1 VEQCSARANPEDAA
15 RGGETPLR
23 WLVGRRSRKRGR
35 PAAERVVEAPP
46 AAAPTRRQRERARRD
61 RLPPPPWAPVP
72 LVELAVL
79 AALIIGVIGFFSSGK
94 RGAILLV
101 CAAVLG
107 SLAGLEVAIR
117 EHFAGFKSHT
127 TVLSLAI
134 AVAAMALAFF
144 AGGPRWL
151 VLAVGVPLF
160 VFAFFL
166 LRNAFARR
174 SGGYTMR

>member
-1 VEQCSARANPEDAA
+1 M
-15 RGGETPLR
+15 
-23 WLVGRRSRKRGR
+23 GRRSRKRAR
-35 PAAERVVEAPP
+35 PAAERVVEATPATRSAEPSEP
-46 AAAPTRRQRERARRD
+46 AAPPRAETRSERERARRD

-79 AALIIGVIGFFSSGK
+79 AALIIGVIGFFSPGK

-127 TVLSLAI
+127 TVLSLAVAI
-134 AVAAMALAFF
+134 AAAAVAFF
-144 AGGPRWL
+144 AGGSRWL
-151 VLAVGVPLF
+151 IVAIGVPLF

>member
-1 VEQCSARANPEDAA
+1 M
-15 RGGETPLR
+15 GK
-23 WLVGRRSRKRGR
+23 RSRKRGR
-35 PAAERVVEAPP
+35 PAGERVIEAP
-46 AAAPTRRQRERARRD
+46 AAPPTRKQREKSRRD
-61 RLPPPPWAPVP
+61 ALPPPPWAPFP

-79 AALIIGVIGFFSSGK
+79 AALIIGVIGFFSPGR
-94 RGAILLV
+94 RGAIMLV
-101 CAAVLG
+101 CAAAPG
-107 SLAGLEVAIR
+107 SLAGPEVAIR

-151 VLAVGVPLF
+151 VVAVGAPLF

>member
-1 VEQCSARANPEDAA
+1 M
-15 RGGETPLR
+15 
-23 WLVGRRSRKRGR
+23 GRRSRKRAR
-35 PAAERVVEAPP
+35 PAGERVVEAPP
-46 AAAPTRRQRERARRD
+46 AAPPTRRERERSRRD
-61 RLPPPPWAPVP
+61 RLPPPPWAPFP

-79 AALIIGVIGFFSSGK
+79 AALIIGIVGFFSSGR

-107 SLAGLEVAIR
+107 SLAGLEITIR

-127 TVLSLAI
+127 TVLSA
-134 AVAAMALAFF
+134 AVAVAVMAVAFF

-151 VLAVGVPLF
+151 VVAVGVPVF
-160 VFAFFL
+160 VFSFFL

>member
-1 VEQCSARANPEDAA
+1 
-15 RGGETPLR
+15 
-23 WLVGRRSRKRGR
+23 
-35 PAAERVVEAPP
+35 
-46 AAAPTRRQRERARRD
+46 
-61 RLPPPPWAPVP
+61 
-72 LVELAVL
+72 
-79 AALIIGVIGFFSSGK
+79 
-94 RGAILLV
+94 
-101 CAAVLG
+101 VLG

-127 TVLSLAI
+127 TVLSLAV
-134 AVAAMALAFF
+134 AVAAMAFAFF

-151 VLAVGVPLF
+151 VIAIGVPLF

>member
-1 VEQCSARANPEDAA
+1 M
-15 RGGETPLR
+15 
-23 WLVGRRSRKRGR
+23 GRRSRKRGR

-46 AAAPTRRQRERARRD
+46 AAQASRRERERSRRD
-61 RLPPPPWAPVP
+61 RLPPPPWAPFP

-79 AALIIGVIGFFSSGK
+79 AALIIGVIGFFSPGK

-101 CAAVLG
+101 CAASLG
-107 SLAGLEVAIR
+107 SLAGLEITIR

-127 TVLSLAI
+127 TVLSAAV
-134 AVAAMALAFF
+134 AVAAMAVAFF

-151 VLAVGVPLF
+151 VVAVGVPIF
-160 VFAFFL
+160 VFGFFL

>member
-1 VEQCSARANPEDAA
+1 MIGGNPTWVFAGIA
-15 RGGETPLR
+15 
-23 WLVGRRSRKRGR
+23 
-35 PAAERVVEAPP
+35 
-46 AAAPTRRQRERARRD
+46 
-61 RLPPPPWAPVP
+61 
-72 LVELAVL
+72 LA
-79 AALIIGVIGFFSSGK
+79 G
-94 RGAILLV
+94 
-101 CAAVLG
+101 LG
-107 SLAGLEVAIR
+107 GLEVAIR

-127 TVLSLAI
+127 TVLSLAS

-151 VLAVGVPLF
+151 VLAVGIPLF

>member
-1 VEQCSARANPEDAA
+1 M
-15 RGGETPLR
+15 GK
-23 WLVGRRSRKRGR
+23 RSRKRAR
-35 PAAERVVEAPP
+35 PAAERVVEATP
-46 AAAPTRRQRERARRD
+46 AAEPAKPAAKPVSRRERERARRD

-79 AALIIGVIGFFSSGK
+79 AALIIGVIGFFSPGK

-127 TVLSLAI
+127 TVLSLAVAI
-134 AVAAMALAFF
+134 AAAAVAFF

-151 VLAVGVPLF
+151 IVAIGVPLF

>member
-1 VEQCSARANPEDAA
+1 MGKR
-15 RGGETPLR
+15 T
-23 WLVGRRSRKRGR
+23 RKRGR
-35 PAAERVVEAPP
+35 PAAERVAEAPP
-46 AAAPTRRQRERARRD
+46 AAAPPTRRERERARRD
-61 RLPPPPWAPVP
+61 RLPPPPWAPFP

-79 AALIIGVIGFFSSGK
+79 AALVIGVIGFVSPGR
-94 RGAILLV
+94 RGAIMLV
-101 CAAVLG
+101 CAAALG

-134 AVAAMALAFF
+134 AVAAMAVAFF
-144 AGGPRWL
+144 AGGPSWL
-151 VLAVGVPLF
+151 VVAVGAPLF

>member
-1 VEQCSARANPEDAA
+1 MGKR
-15 RGGETPLR
+15 T
-23 WLVGRRSRKRGR
+23 RKRGR
-35 PAAERVVEAPP
+35 PAAERVAEAPP
-46 AAAPTRRQRERARRD
+46 AAAPPTRRERERARRD
-61 RLPPPPWAPVP
+61 RLPPPPWAPFP

-79 AALIIGVIGFFSSGK
+79 AALVIGVIGFFSPGR
-94 RGAILLV
+94 RGAIMLV
-101 CAAVLG
+101 CAAALG

-134 AVAAMALAFF
+134 AVAAMAVAFF

-151 VLAVGVPLF
+151 VVVVGAPLF

>member
-1 VEQCSARANPEDAA
+1 M
-15 RGGETPLR
+15 GK
-23 WLVGRRSRKRGR
+23 RSRKRAR
-35 PAAERVVEAPP
+35 PAAERVVEATP
-46 AAAPTRRQRERARRD
+46 AAEPAKPAAKPVSRRERERARRD
-61 RLPPPPWAPVP
+61 RLPPPPWAPFP
-72 LVELAVL
+72 LVELSVL
-79 AALIIGVIGFFSSGK
+79 AALIIGVIGFFSSGR

-134 AVAAMALAFF
+134 AVAAMAIAFF
-144 AGGPRWL
+144 SGGPQWL
-151 VLAVGVPLF
+151 ILAVGVPLF
-160 VFAFFL
+160 VFAFFF
-166 LRNAFARR
+166 LRTAFARR

>member
-1 VEQCSARANPEDAA
+1 
-15 RGGETPLR
+15 
-23 WLVGRRSRKRGR
+23 
-35 PAAERVVEAPP
+35 
-46 AAAPTRRQRERARRD
+46 
-61 RLPPPPWAPVP
+61 
-72 LVELAVL
+72 VL
-79 AALIIGVIGFFSSGK
+79 AALIIGVIGFFSSGT

-151 VLAVGVPLF
+151 VLAVGIPLF
-160 VFAFFL
+160 VFAFSSSATRSRAAPAGTRCDDRPVDRGVRGGATDPRCRQGPGCGWL
-166 LRNAFARR
+166 SWKQATSYWETAGVPSLFA
-174 SGGYTMR
+174 